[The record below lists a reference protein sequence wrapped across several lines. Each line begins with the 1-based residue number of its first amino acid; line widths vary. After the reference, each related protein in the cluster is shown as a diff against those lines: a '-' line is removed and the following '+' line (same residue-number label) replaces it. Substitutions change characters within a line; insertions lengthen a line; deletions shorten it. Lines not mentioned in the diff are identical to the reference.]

1 MNIVCILREN
11 LPSEVEA
18 FRKDVW
24 QDEPIFLD
32 HQFAFFKAIGGG
44 EANEK
49 TVQEFLAAR
58 KNPSPADKA
67 NQSKAMHLAEGYMTP
82 EHHNMFG
89 QGLMTGGVYVV
100 QRGGAMQWAHH
111 ESFGG
116 DTCDVDGVVQA
127 AKMAA
132 APSKL

>member
-1 MNIVCILREN
+1 MACILREN

-49 TVQEFLAAR
+49 SIKEFLAQMKA
-58 KNPSPADKA
+58 PSPADKA
-67 NQSKAMHLAEGYMTP
+67 NQSKAMRLAEGYMTP
-82 EHHNMFG
+82 EHHNMIG

-100 QRGGAMQWAHH
+100 QRGGALQWAHH

-116 DTCDVDGVVQA
+116 DTCDPEEVVQA
-127 AKMAA
+127 AKAA
-132 APSKL
+132 VAPSNL